1 MHCCSPSWKQR
12 KFLQTNIL
20 ERLKNHSENAT
31 TGEQHRGRQRSDS
44 ADSHAVVFPGS
55 RIQLLAL
62 KITFSPIQKT
72 HTGTT
77 LSVCVFLFAIFLKNY
92 LTNRKTYAIIKV
104 LCEFFTVR
112 GVTQLGRV
120 LALGARCRRFE
131 SCRLDQR
138 WIAANTSPPDETCR
152 WGFFYFRFPANFIL
166 CLFHFSFFILNRIY
180 FVLTWQI
187 EKTIWILPCMLS
199 FLKKRKNLKKI
210 AWHFRKAV
218 I

>member
-62 KITFSPIQKT
+62 KIPFSPIQKT

-120 LALGARCRRFE
+120 LALGARCRRFK
-131 SCRLDQR
+131 SCHLDQS
-138 WIAANTSPPDETCR
+138 SPCGGNFMSVSKLHSHTPLGTASEP
-152 WGFFYFRFPANFIL
+152 PATHHRGRYAGI
-166 CLFHFSFFILNRIY
+166 
-180 FVLTWQI
+180 V
-187 EKTIWILPCMLS
+187 
-199 FLKKRKNLKKI
+199 
-210 AWHFRKAV
+210 
-218 I
+218 

>member
-131 SCRLDQR
+131 SCRLDH
-138 WIAANTSPPDETCR
+138 IVPNILSNPSAGCFFCAAILWQKSCYLFFFLLYRMKTSFNKDKMQKLPCFEK
-152 WGFFYFRFPANFIL
+152 FYFCFQKTRKIWKK
-166 CLFHFSFFILNRIY
+166 
-180 FVLTWQI
+180 VLDI
-187 EKTIWILPCMLS
+187 S
-199 FLKKRKNLKKI
+199 
-210 AWHFRKAV
+210 
-218 I
+218 

>member
-1 MHCCSPSWKQR
+1 MCPSLAEPDSGDFPRR
-12 KFLQTNIL
+12 KLPFI
-20 ERLKNHSENAT
+20 
-31 TGEQHRGRQRSDS
+31 GRQRSDS

-62 KITFSPIQKT
+62 KITFSSIHKT

-131 SCRLDQR
+131 SCRLDH
-138 WIAANTSPPDETCR
+138 IVPN
-152 WGFFYFRFPANFIL
+152 IL
-166 CLFHFSFFILNRIY
+166 SNPSAGCF
-180 FVLTWQI
+180 FVLQFFLPQPVYRFLHHSSTRANSAPQGAI
-187 EKTIWILPCMLS
+187 TSLPSAKTM
-199 FLKKRKNLKKI
+199 RY
-210 AWHFRKAV
+210 A
-218 I
+218 

>member
-44 ADSHAVVFPGS
+44 ADPHAVVFPRN
-55 RIQLLAL
+55 RIQLLAM

-72 HTGTT
+72 YTGTT

-104 LCEFFTVR
+104 LCEFFTIR

-131 SCRLDQR
+131 SCRLDH
-138 WIAANTSPPDETCR
+138 IVPN
-152 WGFFYFRFPANFIL
+152 IL
-166 CLFHFSFFILNRIY
+166 SNHRQDVFLCCNS
-180 FVLTWQI
+180 LTKI
-187 EKTIWILPCMLS
+187 TLS
-199 FLKKRKNLKKI
+199 FLFSAESYEN
-210 AWHFRKAV
+210 FF
-218 I
+218 

>member
-62 KITFSPIQKT
+62 KITFSSIHKT

-131 SCRLDQR
+131 SCRLDHIIENILSSASAGCFFVLR
-138 WIAANTSPPDETCR
+138 SFDRNHAA
-152 WGFFYFRFPANFIL
+152 
-166 CLFHFSFFILNRIY
+166 FSFFCCIVWKLLLTKTKCKNY
-180 FVLTWQI
+180 LVLKSSTSVFKKQGKS
-187 EKTIWILPCMLS
+187 EKS
-199 FLKKRKNLKKI
+199 
-210 AWHFRKAV
+210 AWHFPKAV

>member
-1 MHCCSPSWKQR
+1 MRFPGKLGMCPSLAEPDSGGFPRR
-12 KFLQTNIL
+12 KLPFI
-20 ERLKNHSENAT
+20 
-31 TGEQHRGRQRSDS
+31 GRQRSDS

-62 KITFSPIQKT
+62 KITFSSIHKT

-131 SCRLDQR
+131 SCRLDH
-138 WIAANTSPPDETCR
+138 IVPNILSNPSAGC
-152 WGFFYFRFPANFIL
+152 FFVLQFFDKNHAI
-166 CLFHFSFFILNRIY
+166 FSFFCCIAGKLL
-180 FVLTWQI
+180 LT
-187 EKTIWILPCMLS
+187 KT
-199 FLKKRKNLKKI
+199 KRKNHLVLKSLTSVFKKQGKSEKS
-210 AWHFRKAV
+210 A
-218 I
+218 

>member
-1 MHCCSPSWKQR
+1 MCPSLAEPDSGDFPRR
-12 KFLQTNIL
+12 KLPFI
-20 ERLKNHSENAT
+20 
-31 TGEQHRGRQRSDS
+31 GRQRSDS

-62 KITFSPIQKT
+62 KITFSSIHKT

-131 SCRLDQR
+131 SCRLDH
-138 WIAANTSPPDETCR
+138 IVPNILSNPSAGC
-152 WGFFYFRFPANFIL
+152 FFVLQFFDKNHAI
-166 CLFHFSFFILNRIY
+166 FSFFCYIAGKLL
-180 FVLTWQI
+180 LT
-187 EKTIWILPCMLS
+187 KTN
-199 FLKKRKNLKKI
+199 RKNHLVLKSSASVFKKQGKSEKS
-210 AWHFRKAV
+210 A
-218 I
+218 

>member
-62 KITFSPIQKT
+62 KITFSSIHKT

-131 SCRLDQR
+131 SCRLDH
-138 WIAANTSPPDETCR
+138 IVPNILSNPSAGC
-152 WGFFYFRFPANFIL
+152 FFVLQFFDKNRPV
-166 CLFHFSFFILNRIY
+166 FSFFCYITGKLL
-180 FVLTWQI
+180 LT
-187 EKTIWILPCMLS
+187 KT
-199 FLKKRKNLKKI
+199 KRKNHLVLKSFASVFKKQGKSEKS
-210 AWHFRKAV
+210 AWHFLKAV

>member
-1 MHCCSPSWKQR
+1 MCPSLAEPDLGGFPRR
-12 KFLQTNIL
+12 KLPFI
-20 ERLKNHSENAT
+20 
-31 TGEQHRGRQRSDS
+31 GRQRSDS
-44 ADSHAVVFPGS
+44 VDSHAVVFPGS

-62 KITFSPIQKT
+62 KITFSSIHKT

-131 SCRLDQR
+131 SCRLDH
-138 WIAANTSPPDETCR
+138 IVPN
-152 WGFFYFRFPANFIL
+152 IL
-166 CLFHFSFFILNRIY
+166 SNPSAGCF
-180 FVLTWQI
+180 FVLQFFLPQPVYRFLHHSSTRANSAPQGAI
-187 EKTIWILPCMLS
+187 TSLPSAKTM
-199 FLKKRKNLKKI
+199 RY
-210 AWHFRKAV
+210 A
-218 I
+218 

>member
-1 MHCCSPSWKQR
+1 MCPSLAEPDSGDFPRR
-12 KFLQTNIL
+12 KLPFI
-20 ERLKNHSENAT
+20 
-31 TGEQHRGRQRSDS
+31 GRQRSDS

-131 SCRLDQR
+131 SCHLDQ
-138 WIAANTSPPDETCR
+138 TKGLCKLQSP
-152 WGFFYFRFPANFIL
+152 FSLKPADF
-166 CLFHFSFFILNRIY
+166 LNLRA
-180 FVLTWQI
+180 L
-187 EKTIWILPCMLS
+187 L
-199 FLKKRKNLKKI
+199 NLLQSSI
-210 AWHFRKAV
+210 
-218 I
+218 

>member
-44 ADSHAVVFPGS
+44 ADPHAVDFS
-55 RIQLLAL
+55 KAR
-62 KITFSPIQKT
+62 ITFSSIHKT

-131 SCRLDQR
+131 SCRLDHIIR
-138 WIAANTSPPDETCR
+138 N
-152 WGFFYFRFPANFIL
+152 IL
-166 CLFHFSFFILNRIY
+166 SNHRQDVFLCCNS
-180 FVLTWQI
+180 LTKI
-187 EKTIWILPCMLS
+187 TLS
-199 FLKKRKNLKKI
+199 FLFS
-210 AWHFRKAV
+210 AES
-218 I
+218 

>member
-44 ADSHAVVFPGS
+44 ADPHAVGFPK
-55 RIQLLAL
+55 A
-62 KITFSPIQKT
+62 KITFSSIRKT

-131 SCRLDQR
+131 SCRLDH
-138 WIAANTSPPDETCR
+138 IVPNILSNPSAGC
-152 WGFFYFRFPANFIL
+152 FFVLQFFDKNHAI
-166 CLFHFSFFILNRIY
+166 FSFFCWIVWKLLLTKTKHKNHL
-180 FVLTWQI
+180 VL
-187 EKTIWILPCMLS
+187 KS
-199 FLKKRKNLKKI
+199 SASVFKKQGKSKKI
-210 AWHFRKAV
+210 AWHFCKAV